1 MALFTIL
8 EPPDGRPE
16 KVAVV
21 PEGFSIRAAVFT
33 IFWALWHRMW
43 IIAVLLFVLSVSLE
57 LAARAFRLDPAIVTV
72 SGLAVSLLFGF
83 EARALQILSLKRAG
97 YNVEGMI
104 SAESRESAE
113 LQYFSRRPAQ
123 TAQEL
128 PPLASSLPAMS
139 QHHDAL
145 GLFGS
150 H

>member
-1 MALFTIL
+1 
-8 EPPDGRPE
+8 
-16 KVAVV
+16 
-21 PEGFSIRAAVFT
+21 
-33 IFWALWHRMW
+33 MW

-97 YNVEGMI
+97 YNVAGMI

-113 LQYFSRRPAQ
+113 LQYFSRRPAR

-128 PPLASSLPAMS
+128 PQIASSLPAMS